1 MRDARYT
8 PPFIHA
14 PCVNILTPLRFQ
26 SQPSMNSRS
35 LALLFAFLALPLMV
49 RAAELKRSPA
59 IDAAY
64 PAASIKVPEG
74 FVAELVAGPP
84 LVRHPMMAG
93 FDDRGR
99 LFIAESAG
107 QNLNNKELDAQTPN
121 YVSMLEDTNGDG
133 FFDKSTVFADKMT
146 FPQGALWYRNAL
158 YVCSPPGLWKLEDLD
173 NDGKAEKRTLLVGG
187 FEYSGNAADVHG
199 PFLGPTG
206 RIYWCHGRKG
216 HEVYQKDGTLVSKG
230 KGARIWSCLPDG
242 SDVQVFAGGGM
253 DNPVELVFTEAG
265 DMLGTVN
272 LFHGRPRG
280 DVLVHWQYGGV
291 YPRDDISG
299 VLDEFVRTG
308 DLLPEVYNFGHI
320 AISGF
325 NRYRSGAFGA
335 AFKENL
341 FVTEFNTHKVKRMV
355 LERSGST
362 YKASAHEFLSSES
375 HDFHPTDVLEDADGS
390 LLIVDTGG
398 WFRIGCPTSQIAK
411 PDVRGGIYRIRK
423 VDQPK
428 VADAR
433 GQKIDWVKQ
442 MPEQLVKLLDD
453 ERFEVR
459 DKAVD
464 ELAMKLTDDNH
475 VPVKL
480 MSINGNERE
489 RLNIVW
495 ALSRS
500 RLAEDKKQAPMV
512 VALDKNPLVQ
522 QAVFHAMR
530 ETKTAPV
537 IDSDTLWSLP
547 PYVRREALSAFAKT
561 KSYPHGNPS
570 PYYKYPELEPLSLAT
585 HNYSDRLEEHAGL
598 YALYQSGSPKGLNR
612 FLSTDGVVKKMP
624 LAVGRVMIILE
635 QLGTNSL
642 DAKFVMQCFDDG
654 DDALV
659 NTVTQIAA
667 RHPEWAPAFA
677 AKLEEWIAIP
687 QISDRQTQP
696 LFVLTPLYLK
706 NEAMAVTVGKF
717 LSTDTHPESAMLI
730 SKATGV
736 KLHAT
741 WKEPLVKRLGSS
753 KPEMVEPTL
762 AAVAVVGASE
772 FKPQLEA
779 LAANEAMPVAVRLKA
794 LSLVASKGASVNDR
808 VFLLLSGQLQPSKP
822 APVRAE
828 AVKILSGAALS
839 GEQLLALAKLLP
851 QCGPVELPTLINAF
865 ARSQDVTVGRALV
878 AGLRLA
884 NGLNNVKLAD
894 LGKILRAYPEP
905 ILGEANKLLADLEQQ
920 AKEQAGR
927 LAELEKSISGGD
939 ASRGQAVFY
948 SEKAMCGVCHKVQMR
963 GGQVGPDLSQIGR
976 IRTERDLLEAIL
988 YPSASLARDFE
999 SYTVATK
1006 DGESVSGVIQKETPD
1021 AIQLAGA
1028 TGQPVMIARNTVT
1041 SVTPSAL
1048 SIMPQGLEQAL
1059 SKEELRDLVAYLRSL
1074 K

>member
-1 MRDARYT
+1 MNTR
-8 PPFIHA
+8 PFA
-14 PCVNILTPLRFQ
+14 CWLLSILT
-26 SQPSMNSRS
+26 
-35 LALLFAFLALPLMV
+35 LPLAV
-49 RAAELKRSPA
+49 CAAEIKRSPA
-59 IDAAY
+59 IDATY
-64 PAASIKVPEG
+64 RAASIQVPEG

-93 FDDRGR
+93 FDNRGR
-99 LFIAESAG
+99 LFVSESAG
-107 QNLNNKELDAQTPN
+107 LNLNNKELDAQTPN
-121 YVSMLEDTNGDG
+121 YVSMLEDMNGDG

-187 FEYSGNAADVHG
+187 FEYTGNAADVHG

-206 RIYWCHGRKG
+206 RLFWCHGRKG
-216 HEVYQKDGTLVSKG
+216 HEVYNKDGTLVSKG

-291 YPRDDISG
+291 YPRDDIGG

-308 DLLPEVYNFGHI
+308 DLLPEIHNFGHI

-325 NRYRSGAFGA
+325 NRYRSEGFGKN
-335 AFKENL
+335 FKDNL
-341 FVTEFNTHKVKRMV
+341 FVTFFNTHKVKRVV

-362 YKASAHEFLSSES
+362 YKASEHDFLGSDSI
-375 HDFHPTDVLEDADGS
+375 DFHPTDVLEDADGS
-390 LLIVDTGG
+390 LLVIDTGG
-398 WFRIGCPTSQIAK
+398 WFRSGCPTSQIAK

-423 VDQPK
+423 VDQTK

-433 GQKIDWVKQ
+433 GQKIDWAKQ
-442 MPEQLVKLLDD
+442 TPEQLVKLLDD
-453 ERFEVR
+453 ARFEVR

-464 ELAMKLTDDNH
+464 ELALRGDAALDALKKVLLGKSANQS
-475 VPVKL
+475 V
-480 MSINGNERE
+480 NG
-489 RLNIVW
+489 VW
-495 ALSRS
+495 ALSRMQS
-500 RLAEDKKQAPMV
+500 GAAKSAVRTVLDQGSTEAALVAAIRSVVETNDQQAMSLLVKLLERVSGAAQREAV
-512 VALDKNPLVQ
+512 VALGRFKHDGALPVL
-522 QAVFHAMR
+522 
-530 ETKTAPV
+530 TKMLNH
-537 IDSDTLWSLP
+537 TL
-547 PYVRREALSAFAKT
+547 
-561 KSYPHGNPS
+561 
-570 PYYKYPELEPLSLAT
+570 
-585 HNYSDRLEEHAGL
+585 DRQMEHAVL
-598 YALYQSGSPKGLNR
+598 YALIQLDQPEALKTALNPRQTQIMQRVLTVMDQSKG
-612 FLSTDGVVKKMP
+612 F
-624 LAVGRVMIILE
+624 A
-635 QLGTNSL
+635 L
-642 DAKFVMQCFDDG
+642 DPKFVMQCFDDG

-659 NTVTQIAA
+659 NTATKIAA

-677 AKLEEWIAIP
+677 AKLEEWMAIP
-687 QISDRQTQP
+687 LITDRQTQP

-706 NEAMAVTVGKF
+706 NEAMAVTFGKF
-717 LSTDTHPESAMLI
+717 LSKDDHAESAQMI
-730 SKATGV
+730 ANATGV
-736 KLHAT
+736 KLHPT
-741 WKEPLVKRLGSS
+741 WKEPLIKRLASV

-762 AAVAVVGASE
+762 AAVATVGATE

-779 LAANEAMPVAVRLKA
+779 LAANEAMPVAIRLKA
-794 LSLVASKGASVNDR
+794 LSLAAPKGAAVNDK
-808 VFLLLSGQLQPSKP
+808 VFALLSSQLQPSKP
-822 APVRAE
+822 APVRTE
-828 AVKILSGAALS
+828 AAKLLAGAALS
-839 GEQLLALAKLLP
+839 TEQLLALAKLLP
-851 QCGPVELPTLINAF
+851 QCGPVELPVIITGF
-865 ARSQDVTVGRALV
+865 ARSKEAGVGQALV
-878 AGLRLA
+878 TGLRSA

-894 LGKILRAYPEP
+894 LSKLLRTYPEP
-905 ILGEANKLLADLEQQ
+905 VLGEANKLLADLEQQ

-927 LAELEKSISGGD
+927 LAELEKTIGGGD
-939 ASRGQAVFY
+939 AVRGQAVFY
-948 SEKAMCGVCHKVQMR
+948 SEKAVCGVCHRVQMR

-1006 DGESVSGVIQKETPD
+1006 DGESVSGVIQKETPE
-1021 AIQLAGA
+1021 AIQLAGP
-1028 TGQPVMIARNTVT
+1028 TGQPTMIPRNTVT

-1059 SKEELRDLVAYLRSL
+1059 SVQELKDLVAYLRSL

>member
-1 MRDARYT
+1 MNAR
-8 PPFIHA
+8 PFA
-14 PCVNILTPLRFQ
+14 SWL
-26 SQPSMNSRS
+26 
-35 LALLFAFLALPLMV
+35 LALSTLPLAV
-49 RAAELKRSPA
+49 CAAEIKRSPA
-59 IDAAY
+59 IDTQY
-64 PAASIKVPEG
+64 PAASIQLPAG

-99 LFIAESAG
+99 LFVSESAG
-107 QNLNNKELDAQTPN
+107 LNLNNKELDAQTPN
-121 YVSMLEDTNGDG
+121 YVSMLEDTDGDG

-187 FEYSGNAADVHG
+187 FEYTGNAADVHG

-242 SDVQVFAGGGM
+242 SDVQVFAGGAM
-253 DNPVELVFTEAG
+253 DNPVEVAFTEAG

-308 DLLPEVYNFGHI
+308 DLLPEIYNFGHI

-325 NRYRSGAFGA
+325 NRYRSGAFG
-335 AFKENL
+335 KEMTENL
-341 FVTEFNTHKVKRMV
+341 FVTQFNTHKVKRVV

-362 YKASAHEFLSSES
+362 YKASEHDFLSSES

-390 LLIVDTGG
+390 LLVVDTGG

-442 MPEQLVKLLDD
+442 TPEQLVKLLDD
-453 ERFEVR
+453 ARFEVR
-459 DKAVD
+459 DKAVE
-464 ELAMKLTDDNH
+464 ELALRGDAALSALKQVLLGKLANQS
-475 VPVKL
+475 V
-480 MSINGNERE
+480 NG
-489 RLNIVW
+489 VW
-495 ALSRS
+495 ALSRMQS
-500 RLAEDKKQAPMV
+500 GAAKSAVRMV
-512 VALDKNPLVQ
+512 LEKSSTEEALVAAIRSVVETNDQ
-522 QAVFHAMR
+522 QAMSLLVKLLERVNGPAQREAVAALGKFKHAGALSVLTKMLSHAM
-530 ETKTAPV
+530 
-537 IDSDTLWSLP
+537 
-547 PYVRREALSAFAKT
+547 
-561 KSYPHGNPS
+561 
-570 PYYKYPELEPLSLAT
+570 
-585 HNYSDRLEEHAGL
+585 DRQMEHAVL
-598 YALYQSGSPKGLNR
+598 YALIQLDQPETLKTALNPRQTQIMQRALTVLDQSKG
-612 FLSTDGVVKKMP
+612 F
-624 LAVGRVMIILE
+624 A
-635 QLGTNSL
+635 L
-642 DAKFVMQCFDDG
+642 DPKFVMRCFDDG

-659 NTVTQIAA
+659 NTATQIAA

-677 AKLEEWIAIP
+677 AKLEEWMAIP
-687 QISDRQTQP
+687 HISDRQVGP
-696 LFVLTPLYLK
+696 LFTLTPLYLK

-717 LSTDTHPESAMLI
+717 LSMDKHPESAMLI
-730 SKATGV
+730 AKATGV
-736 KLHAT
+736 KLHPT
-741 WKEPLVKRLGSS
+741 WKEPLAKRLASP
-753 KPEMVEPTL
+753 KQEMVEPTL
-762 AAVAVVGASE
+762 AAVATVGAAE

-794 LSLVASKGASVNDR
+794 LSLAAPKGAAVTDQ
-808 VFLLLSGQLQPSKP
+808 VFTLLSGQLQPSKP
-822 APVRAE
+822 APVRTE
-828 AVKILSGAALS
+828 AAKLLAGAALNT
-839 GEQLLALAKLLP
+839 EQLLVLAKLLP
-851 QCGPVELPTLINAF
+851 QCSPVELPVVITGF
-865 ARSQDVTVGRALV
+865 ARSKEAVVGQALV
-878 AGLRLA
+878 TGLRSA
-884 NGLNNVKLAD
+884 NGLNNVKLVD
-894 LGKILRAYPEP
+894 LSKLLRAYPEP
-905 ILGEANKLLADLEQQ
+905 VLSEANKLLAELEQQ
-920 AKEQAGR
+920 LKEQAGR
-927 LAELEKSISGGD
+927 LAELEKTISGGD

-948 SEKAMCGVCHKVQMR
+948 SEKAVCAVCHRVRIR

-999 SYTVATK
+999 SYTVAMK
-1006 DGESVSGVIQKETPD
+1006 DGESVSGVIQKETPE
-1021 AIQLAGA
+1021 AIQLAGP
-1028 TGQPVMIARNTVT
+1028 TGQPVMIPRNTVAG
-1041 SVTPSAL
+1041 VTPSAL

-1059 SKEELRDLVAYLRSL
+1059 SKDELRDLVAYLRSL

>member
-1 MRDARYT
+1 MNTR
-8 PPFIHA
+8 FIA
-14 PCVNILTPLRFQ
+14 GSLFLLLT
-26 SQPSMNSRS
+26 
-35 LALLFAFLALPLMV
+35 LPLAAC
-49 RAAELKRSPA
+49 AAEIKRSPA
-59 IDAAY
+59 IDTQY
-64 PAASIKVPEG
+64 PAANIQLPAG
-74 FVAELVAGPP
+74 YVAELVAGPP
-84 LVRHPMMAG
+84 LVRHPMMGG

-99 LFIAESAG
+99 LFVSESAG
-107 QNLNNKELDAQTPN
+107 LNLNNKELDAQTPN
-121 YVSMLEDTNGDG
+121 YISILEDTDGDG

-146 FPQGALWYRNAL
+146 FPQGALWYRGAL
-158 YVCSPPGLWKLEDLD
+158 YVCSPPGLWKLEDTN
-173 NDGKAEKRTLLVGG
+173 NDGVADKRTLLVGG
-187 FEYSGNAADVHG
+187 FEYTGNAADVHG

-291 YPRDDISG
+291 YPRDDIGG

-325 NRYRSGAFGA
+325 SRYRSGAFGKEL
-335 AFKENL
+335 KENL
-341 FVTEFNTHKVKRMV
+341 FVTQFNTGKVKRMV

-362 YKASAHEFLSSES
+362 YKASENDFLSSES

-390 LLIVDTGG
+390 LLVVDTGG

-433 GQKIDWVKQ
+433 GQKIDWAKQ
-442 MPEQLVKLLDD
+442 TPEQLVKLLDD

-459 DKAVD
+459 DRAVD
-464 ELAMKLTDDNH
+464 ELAMKWKTVDSKLKDDISAGSEL
-475 VPVKL
+475 KR
-480 MSINGNERE
+480 ING
-489 RLNIVW
+489 VW
-495 ALSRS
+495 AMSRS
-500 RLAEDKKQAPMV
+500 SFKELRSELYTFEGDKSS
-512 VALDKNPLVQ
+512 LVQ
-522 QAVFHAMR
+522 QAMYHAMR
-530 ETKTAPV
+530 ETKTAPAV
-537 IDSDTLWSLP
+537 KWTSLETKP
-547 PYVRREALSAFAKT
+547 AYVRREALSAFAKART
-561 KSYPHGNPS
+561 FPTDPTLDLFEHQ
-570 PYYKYPELEPLSLAT
+570 ELEAVFLAMHRYT
-585 HNYSDRLEEHAGL
+585 DRLEEHAGL
-598 YALYQSGSPKGLNR
+598 YALYRSGSRSGLNH

-624 LAVGRVMIILE
+624 LAVSRVMTILD
-635 QLGTNSL
+635 QMGTNSL
-642 DAKFVMQCFDDG
+642 DSKIAMRSFDVENDG
-654 DDALV
+654 LV
-659 NTVTQIAA
+659 NTATQIAA

-677 AKLEEWIAIP
+677 AKLEEWVAIP
-687 QISDRQTQP
+687 HISDRQVGP
-696 LFVLTPLYLK
+696 LFTLTPLYLK
-706 NEAMAVTVGKF
+706 NEAMAVSFGKF
-717 LSTDTHPESAMLI
+717 LSKDEHPESAQMI
-730 SKATGV
+730 AKATGV
-736 KLHAT
+736 KLHPS
-741 WKEPLVKRLGSS
+741 WKEPLAKRLENA
-753 KPEMVEPTL
+753 KPEMAENAL
-762 AAVAVVGASE
+762 AAVATVGAAE

-779 LAANEAMPVAVRLKA
+779 LAANEAMPVTVRLKA
-794 LSLVASKGASVNDR
+794 LSLAAPKGAVVSDK
-808 VFLLLSGQLQPSKP
+808 VFALLSGQLQSSKP
-822 APVRAE
+822 APVRTE
-828 AVKILSGAALS
+828 AAKLLAGAALS
-839 GEQLLALAKLLP
+839 TEQLLALAKLLP
-851 QCGPVELPTLINAF
+851 QCGPMELPTLVNAF
-865 ARSQDVTVGRALV
+865 ARSNEAVVGQALV
-878 AGLRLA
+878 IGLRSS

-894 LGKILRAYPEP
+894 LSKVLRAYPEP
-905 ILGEANKLLADLEQQ
+905 VLSETNKLLAELEQQ

-939 ASRGQAVFY
+939 ASRGQEVFY
-948 SEKAMCGVCHKVQMR
+948 SAKAVCSTCHRVQMR

-976 IRTERDLLEAIL
+976 IRTERDLLESIL

-1006 DGESVSGVIQKETPD
+1006 DGESVSGIIQKETPEV
-1021 AIQLAGA
+1021 IQLAGS
-1028 TGQPVMIARNTVT
+1028 TGQPVMIARNTVV

-1059 SKEELRDLVAYLRSL
+1059 SKDELRDLVAFLRSL

>member
-1 MRDARYT
+1 MNAR
-8 PPFIHA
+8 
-14 PCVNILTPLRFQ
+14 PLA
-26 SQPSMNSRS
+26 SW
-35 LALLFAFLALPLMV
+35 LFALLALPLAV

-59 IDAAY
+59 IDAQY
-64 PAASIKVPEG
+64 PAANIQLPPG
-74 FVAELVAGPP
+74 YVAELVAGPP

-99 LFIAESAG
+99 LFISESAG

-121 YVSMLEDTNGDG
+121 YVSMLEDTDGDG

-187 FEYSGNAADVHG
+187 FEYTGNAADVHG

-280 DVLVHWQYGGV
+280 DVLIHWQYGGV
-291 YPRDDISG
+291 YPRDDIGG

-320 AISGF
+320 AILGF

-335 AFKENL
+335 EWKDNL
-341 FVTEFNTHKVKRMV
+341 FVTQFNTHKVKRVV

-362 YKASAHEFLSSES
+362 FKASEKDFLNSDS

-390 LLIVDTGG
+390 LLVIDTGG

-411 PDVRGGIYRIRK
+411 PDVRGGIYRIRR

-433 GQKIDWVKQ
+433 GQKIDWAKQ
-442 MPEQLVKLLDD
+442 TPEQLVKLLDD

-464 ELAMKLTDDNH
+464 ELALRGEKAVGALKKAT
-475 VPVKL
+475 VSS
-480 MSINGNERE
+480 SITQ
-489 RLNIVW
+489 NINAVW
-495 ALSRS
+495 ALARMNKESAKSAVRDVLQNS
-500 RLAEDKKQAPMV
+500 KQAEV
-512 VALDKNPLVQ
+512 LSAAIRAIVETNDRQALPLIANLVEMTSGSTQ
-522 QAVFHAMR
+522 
-530 ETKTAPV
+530 
-537 IDSDTLWSLP
+537 
-547 PYVRREALSAFAKT
+547 REAVSVLGRFKYDAALPVLTTMLKT
-561 KSYPHGNPS
+561 RM
-570 PYYKYPELEPLSLAT
+570 
-585 HNYSDRLEEHAGL
+585 DRQMEHALL
-598 YALYQSGSPKGLNR
+598 YALIQIGKPEALLTLIYQKQGEQSQRAL
-612 FLSTDGVVKKMP
+612 TV
-624 LAVGRVMIILE
+624 LE
-635 QLGTNSL
+635 QTKDYTL
-642 DAKFVMQCFDDG
+642 DSKVVMQCFDEG

-659 NTVTQIAA
+659 HTATQIAA
-667 RHPEWAPAFA
+667 RHPEWAPGFA
-677 AKLEEWIAIP
+677 AKLDEWMAIP
-687 QISDRQTQP
+687 RISDRQVEP
-696 LFVLTPLYLK
+696 LFTLTPLYLK
-706 NEAMAVTVGKF
+706 NEPMAVSFGKF
-717 LSTDTHPESAMLI
+717 LSKDDHAESVQMIA
-730 SKATGV
+730 KATGV
-736 KLHAT
+736 KLHPS
-741 WKEPLVKRLGSS
+741 WKEPLVKRLASA
-753 KPEMVEPTL
+753 KPEMAENAL
-762 AAVAVVGASE
+762 AAVATVGATE

-779 LAANEAMPVAVRLKA
+779 LAANEAMPVTVRLKA
-794 LSLVASKGASVNDR
+794 LSLAAPKGAVVDDK
-808 VFLLLSGQLQPSKP
+808 VFTLLSGQLQSSKP
-822 APVRAE
+822 APVRTE
-828 AVKILSGAALS
+828 AAKLLAGAALS
-839 GEQLLALAKLLP
+839 TEQLLALAKLLP
-851 QCGPVELPTLINAF
+851 QCGPMELPTLVNAF
-865 ARSQDVTVGRALV
+865 ARSKEASVGQSLV
-878 AGLRLA
+878 KGLRSA

-894 LGKILRAYPEP
+894 LSKVLRAYPEP
-905 ILGEANKLLADLEQQ
+905 GLSEANKLLAELEQQ

-939 ASRGQAVFY
+939 ASRGQEVFY
-948 SEKAMCGVCHKVQMR
+948 SAKAVCSTCHRVQMR

-976 IRTERDLLEAIL
+976 IRTERDLLESIL

-1006 DGESVSGVIQKETPD
+1006 DGESVSGIIQKETSD
-1021 AIQLAGA
+1021 MLQLAGS
-1028 TGQPVMIARNTVT
+1028 TGQPMMIPRNTIA
-1041 SVTPSAL
+1041 SISPSSI

-1059 SKEELRDLVAYLRSL
+1059 SKEELKDLVAYLRSL

>member
-1 MRDARYT
+1 MNAR
-8 PPFIHA
+8 PFA
-14 PCVNILTPLRFQ
+14 TWL
-26 SQPSMNSRS
+26 
-35 LALLFAFLALPLMV
+35 LALSALPLAV
-49 RAAELKRSPA
+49 CAAELKRSPA
-59 IDAAY
+59 IDAQY
-64 PAASIKVPEG
+64 PAASIQLPAG

-99 LFIAESAG
+99 LFVSESAG
-107 QNLNNKELDAQTPN
+107 LNLNNKELDAQTPN
-121 YVSMLEDTNGDG
+121 YISMLEDTDGDG

-187 FEYSGNAADVHG
+187 FEYTGNAADVHG

-206 RIYWCHGRKG
+206 RLYWCHGRKG

-253 DNPVELVFTEAG
+253 DNPVEVVFTEAG

-308 DLLPEVYNFGHI
+308 DLLPEIHNFGHI

-325 NRYRSGAFGA
+325 NRYRSGGFGND
-335 AFKENL
+335 FKENL
-341 FVTEFNTHKVKRMV
+341 FVTQFNTHKVKRVV

-362 YKASAHEFLSSES
+362 YKASEHDFLSSES

-390 LLIVDTGG
+390 LLVVDTGG
-398 WFRIGCPTSQIAK
+398 WFRNGCPTSQIAK

-423 VDQPK
+423 VDQAK

-433 GQKIDWVKQ
+433 GQKIDWAKQ
-442 MPEQLVKLLDD
+442 TPEQLVKLLDD
-453 ERFEVR
+453 ARFEVR

-464 ELAMKLTDDNH
+464 ELGMKLKKFPSADRR
-475 VPVKL
+475 L
-480 MSINGNERE
+480 SEQARIN
-489 RLNIVW
+489 LVW
-495 ALSRS
+495 ANSRS
-500 RLAEDKKQAPMV
+500 TAKGVENQLNSYTGRDNGSLVKQA
-512 VALDKNPLVQ
+512 A
-522 QAVFHAMR
+522 FHALR
-530 ETKTAPV
+530 DRRLVPKVFGGE
-537 IDSDTLWSLP
+537 IDAMESF
-547 PYVRREALSAFAKT
+547 VRREAYGAFASGGT
-561 KSYPHGNPS
+561 MPLWGITGNNPGMQLAFQ
-570 PYYKYPELEPLSLAT
+570 PYA
-585 HNYSDRLEEHAGL
+585 DRLEEHAGL
-598 YALYQSGSPKGLNR
+598 YAIYRARPEEELKKLLSYKFVWKQS
-612 FLSTDGVVKKMP
+612 P
-624 LAVGRVMIILE
+624 LGVGRSMIILD
-635 QLGTNSL
+635 QMGANSL
-642 DAKFVMQCFDDG
+642 DPKFVMQCFDDG

-659 NTVTQIAA
+659 NTATKIAA
-667 RHPEWAPAFA
+667 RHPEWAPVFA
-677 AKLEEWIAIP
+677 AKLEEWMAIP
-687 QISDRQTQP
+687 LISDRQTQP

-717 LSTDTHPESAMLI
+717 LSMDKHPESAMLI

-736 KLHAT
+736 KLHPT
-741 WKEPLVKRLGSS
+741 WKEPLAKRLESP

-762 AAVAVVGASE
+762 AAVANVGTTE

-794 LSLVASKGASVNDR
+794 LSLAAPKGAAVTDK
-808 VFLLLSGQLQPSKP
+808 VFTLLSGQLQPSKP
-822 APVRAE
+822 APVRTE
-828 AVKILSGAALS
+828 AAKLLAGAALS
-839 GEQLLALAKLLP
+839 TEQLLALAKLLP
-851 QCGPVELPTLINAF
+851 QCSPVELPVVITGF
-865 ARSQDVTVGRALV
+865 ARSKEVGVGQALV
-878 AGLRLA
+878 TGLRSA

-894 LGKILRAYPEP
+894 LSKLLRAYPEP
-905 ILGEANKLLADLEQQ
+905 VLGDANKLLAELEEQV
-920 AKEQAGR
+920 KEQAGR
-927 LAELEKSISGGD
+927 LAELEKTISGGD

-948 SEKAMCGVCHKVQMR
+948 SEKAVCGVCHRVQRR
-963 GGQVGPDLSQIGR
+963 GGEVGPDLSQIGR

-1021 AIQLAGA
+1021 AIQLAGP
-1028 TGQPVMIARNTVT
+1028 TGQPTMIPRNTVA

-1059 SKEELRDLVAYLRSL
+1059 TLQELKDLVAYLRSL

>member
-1 MRDARYT
+1 MNAR
-8 PPFIHA
+8 
-14 PCVNILTPLRFQ
+14 PLAFW
-26 SQPSMNSRS
+26 
-35 LALLFAFLALPLMV
+35 LFALIALPLAI

-59 IDAAY
+59 IDAQY
-64 PAASIKVPEG
+64 PAANIQLPPG
-74 FVAELVAGPP
+74 YVAELVAGPP

-99 LFIAESAG
+99 LFISESAG

-121 YVSMLEDTNGDG
+121 YVTMLEDTNGDG

-187 FEYSGNAADVHG
+187 FEYTGNAADVHG

-280 DVLVHWQYGGV
+280 DVLIHWQYGGV
-291 YPRDDISG
+291 YPRDDVG
-299 VLDEFVRTG
+299 PVLDEFVRTG

-335 AFKENL
+335 EWKDNL
-341 FVTEFNTHKVKRMV
+341 FVTQFNTHKVKRVV

-362 YKASAHEFLSSES
+362 FKASEKDFLNSDS

-390 LLIVDTGG
+390 LLVIDTGG

-411 PDVRGGIYRIRK
+411 PDVRGGIYRIRR

-433 GQKIDWVKQ
+433 GQKIDWAKQ
-442 MPEQLVKLLDD
+442 TPEQLVKLLDD
-453 ERFEVR
+453 ARFEVR

-464 ELAMKLTDDNH
+464 ELAMKLSEVDPNLDRQIREGT
-475 VPVKL
+475 VTQR
-480 MSINGNERE
+480 INAM
-489 RLNIVW
+489 W

-500 RLAEDKKQAPMV
+500 PSKNVREMLSMFEGDKSPV
-512 VALDKNPLVQ
+512 VA
-522 QAVFHAMR
+522 QAIYHALR
-530 ETKTAPV
+530 ETKNRPLITRQLLEQQPA
-537 IDSDTLWSLP
+537 
-547 PYVRREALSAFAKT
+547 YVRREALSAFAKT
-561 KSYPHGNPS
+561 RSFPVDMPQ
-570 PYYKYPELEPLSLAT
+570 PFLKYPDMAALTLAGLT
-585 HNYSDRLEEHAGL
+585 YADRMEEHAGL
-598 YALYQSGSPKGLNR
+598 YALYRSAASSGMKRYLTMEGIINKSPQS
-612 FLSTDGVVKKMP
+612 V
-624 LAVGRVMIILE
+624 ARVMTILD
-635 QLGTNSL
+635 QMGTNSL
-642 DAKFVMQCFDDG
+642 ESKIVMQSFDVENDG
-654 DDALV
+654 LV
-659 NTVTQIAA
+659 TTATQIAT
-667 RHPEWAPAFA
+667 RHPEWAPGFA
-677 AKLEEWIAIP
+677 AKLDEWMAIP
-687 QISDRQTQP
+687 RISDRQVEP
-696 LFVLTPLYLK
+696 LFTLTPLYLK
-706 NEAMAVTVGKF
+706 NEPMAISFGKF
-717 LSTDTHPESAMLI
+717 LSKDDHAESVQMIA
-730 SKATGV
+730 KATGV
-736 KLHAT
+736 KLHPS
-741 WKEPLVKRLGSS
+741 WKEPLVKRLASA
-753 KPEMVEPTL
+753 KPEMAENAL
-762 AAVAVVGASE
+762 AAVATVGATE

-779 LAANEAMPVAVRLKA
+779 LAANEAMPVTVRLKA
-794 LSLVASKGASVNDR
+794 LSLAAPKGAVVSEQ
-808 VFLLLSGQLQPSKP
+808 VFTLLSGQLQSSKP
-822 APVRAE
+822 APVRTE
-828 AVKILSGAALS
+828 AAKLLAGAALS
-839 GEQLLALAKLLP
+839 TEQLLALAKLLP
-851 QCGPVELPTLINAF
+851 QCGPMELPTLVNAF
-865 ARSQDVTVGRALV
+865 TRSKETSVGQSLV
-878 AGLRLA
+878 KGLRSA

-894 LGKILRAYPEP
+894 LSKVLRAYPEP
-905 ILGEANKLLADLEQQ
+905 GLSEANKLLAELEQQ
-920 AKEQAGR
+920 AQEQAGR

-939 ASRGQAVFY
+939 ASRGQEVFY
-948 SEKAMCGVCHKVQMR
+948 SAKAVCSTCHRVQMR

-976 IRTERDLLEAIL
+976 IRTERDLLESIL

-1006 DGESVSGVIQKETPD
+1006 DGESVSGIIQKETSD
-1021 AIQLAGA
+1021 MLQLAGS
-1028 TGQPVMIARNTVT
+1028 TGQPMMIPRNTIA
-1041 SVTPSAL
+1041 SISPSAI

-1059 SKEELRDLVAYLRSL
+1059 SKEELKDLVAYLRSL

>member
-1 MRDARYT
+1 MNVR
-8 PPFIHA
+8 PFA
-14 PCVNILTPLRFQ
+14 CWLLSILT
-26 SQPSMNSRS
+26 
-35 LALLFAFLALPLMV
+35 LPLV
-49 RAAELKRSPA
+49 VGAADIKRSPA
-59 IDAAY
+59 IDASY
-64 PAASIKVPEG
+64 QAASIQLPEG

-99 LFIAESAG
+99 LFISESAG
-107 QNLNNKELDAQTPN
+107 LNLNNKELDAQTPN
-121 YVSMLEDTNGDG
+121 YVSMLEDTDGDG

-146 FPQGALWYRNAL
+146 FPQGALWYRGAL

-187 FEYSGNAADVHG
+187 FEYTGNAADVHG

-206 RIYWCHGRKG
+206 RLYWCHGRKG

-253 DNPVELVFTEAG
+253 DNPVEIVFTEAG

-308 DLLPEVYNFGHI
+308 DLLPEVHNFGHI

-325 NRYRSGAFGA
+325 NRYRSETFGKD
-335 AFKENL
+335 FKENL
-341 FVTEFNTHKVKRMV
+341 FVTFFNTHKVKRVV

-362 YKASAHEFLSSES
+362 YKASEHDFLSSDS
-375 HDFHPTDVLEDADGS
+375 IDFHPTDVLEDADGS
-390 LLIVDTGG
+390 LLVIDTGG
-398 WFRIGCPTSQIAK
+398 WFRNGCPTSQIAK

-433 GQKIDWVKQ
+433 GQKIDWAKQ
-442 MPEQLVKLLDD
+442 APEQLVKLLDD
-453 ERFEVR
+453 ARFEVR

-464 ELAMKLTDDNH
+464 ELALRGDAALGALKQVLLGKSVNQS
-475 VPVKL
+475 V
-480 MSINGNERE
+480 NG
-489 RLNIVW
+489 LW
-495 ALSRS
+495 ALSRMQS
-500 RLAEDKKQAPMV
+500 G
-512 VALDKNPLVQ
+512 VAKSAVRTVLDKGSTEAALVAAIRSVVETKDQ
-522 QAVFHAMR
+522 QAMSFLVKLLERVSGPAQREAVAALGKFKHAGALPVLTKMLSHAM
-530 ETKTAPV
+530 
-537 IDSDTLWSLP
+537 
-547 PYVRREALSAFAKT
+547 
-561 KSYPHGNPS
+561 
-570 PYYKYPELEPLSLAT
+570 
-585 HNYSDRLEEHAGL
+585 DRQMEHAVL
-598 YALYQSGSPKGLNR
+598 YAL
-612 FLSTDGVVKKMP
+612 
-624 LAVGRVMIILE
+624 I
-635 QLGTNSL
+635 QLGQPEALTTALNPRQTQIMQRVLTVMDQSKGFAL
-642 DAKFVMQCFDDG
+642 DPKLIMQCFDDG

-659 NTVTQIAA
+659 NTATKIAA

-677 AKLEEWIAIP
+677 AKLEEWMAIP
-687 QISDRQTQP
+687 LITDRQTQP

-706 NEAMAVTVGKF
+706 NEAMAVTFGKF
-717 LSTDTHPESAMLI
+717 LSKDDHAESVQMIA
-730 SKATGV
+730 KATGV
-736 KLHAT
+736 KLHPT
-741 WKEPLVKRLGSS
+741 WKEPLAKRLESP

-762 AAVAVVGASE
+762 AAVATVGATE

-794 LSLVASKGASVNDR
+794 LSLAAPKGAAVNDQ
-808 VFLLLSGQLQPSKP
+808 VFTLLSGQLQPSKP
-822 APVRAE
+822 APVRTE
-828 AVKILSGAALS
+828 AAKLLAGAALS
-839 GEQLLALAKLLP
+839 TEQLLALAKLLP
-851 QCGPVELPTLINAF
+851 QCGPVELPVIISAF
-865 ARSQDVTVGRALV
+865 ARSKEAGVGQALV
-878 AGLRLA
+878 TGLRSA

-894 LGKILRAYPEP
+894 LSKLLRAYPEP
-905 ILGEANKLLADLEQQ
+905 VLGEANKLLAELEQQ
-920 AKEQAGR
+920 VKEQAGR
-927 LAELEKSISGGD
+927 LAELEKTISGGD

-948 SEKAMCGVCHKVQMR
+948 SEKAVCGVCHRVQMR

-1006 DGESVSGVIQKETPD
+1006 DGESVSGVIQKETPE
-1021 AIQLAGA
+1021 AIQLAGP
-1028 TGQPVMIARNTVT
+1028 TGQPTMIPRNTVA

-1059 SKEELRDLVAYLRSL
+1059 SAQELKDLVAYLRSL